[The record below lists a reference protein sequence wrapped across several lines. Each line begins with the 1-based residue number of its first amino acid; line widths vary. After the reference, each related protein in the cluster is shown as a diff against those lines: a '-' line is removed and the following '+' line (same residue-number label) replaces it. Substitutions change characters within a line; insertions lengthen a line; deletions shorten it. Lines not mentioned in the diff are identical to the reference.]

1 MSMRITIRNGKD
13 FYAGLFFFFIGIV
26 TVFEARDYSIGTARD
41 MGPGYF
47 PVLIGCLL
55 LVIGG
60 ATAVRGLWLKGE
72 GFRIGSIRPL
82 LMVSVA
88 ALSFAFL
95 LKPTGLIIALLAL
108 VFLSCLASREFR
120 IRYAVILYVVLA
132 AMATILFVYIL
143 GLPLPL
149 FWSN

>member
-1 MSMRITIRNGKD
+1 MRITIRNGKD

-60 ATAVRGLWLKGE
+60 ATAVRGLWSKGE
-72 GFRIGSIRPL
+72 GFTIGSIRPL

-120 IRYAVILYVVLA
+120 IRYAVVLFFVLA
-132 AMATILFVYIL
+132 AMATVLFVYIL